1 MNRQEKLE
9 FLINAIQKVT
19 STKSTITEET
29 MLDSVGLD
37 SLDIVELQLYYED
50 VTGYETKDPTLPV
63 LTVKDLIDLMP

>member
-1 MNRQEKLE
+1 
-9 FLINAIQKVT
+9 
-19 STKSTITEET
+19 